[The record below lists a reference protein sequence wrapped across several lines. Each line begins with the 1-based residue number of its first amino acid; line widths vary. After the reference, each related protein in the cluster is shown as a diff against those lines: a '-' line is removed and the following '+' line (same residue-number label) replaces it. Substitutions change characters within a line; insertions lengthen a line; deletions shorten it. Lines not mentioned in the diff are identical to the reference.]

1 MNFKEISNK
10 YPNINLKYIKYF
22 NNIIFLMYLFST
34 FFWRYK
40 LISFKL
46 SVLEGV

>member
-22 NNIIFLMYLFST
+22 NNIINYNSINTLKYLLEHFEL
-34 FFWRYK
+34 FIR
-40 LISFKL
+40 IS
-46 SVLEGV
+46 